1 MPSNVEFE
9 SSLAPYVP
17 PENETFVEHKPNVSK
32 QSANTQAVYYE
43 PHFSAD
49 YTKFNDVCK
58 RNEKAVSCNETKISQ
73 DVPCNSNN
81 IQSAD
86 INPTMISMW

>member
-1 MPSNVEFE
+1 MEFE
-9 SSLAPYVP
+9 DSLAPYVP

-32 QSANTQAVYYE
+32 QSPSSQAVYYE

-58 RNEKAVSCNETKISQ
+58 RNEIPVSCSETKISQ
-73 DVPCNSNN
+73 EGPCNSNN
-81 IQSAD
+81 LQSAD
-86 INPTMISMW
+86 ISPTMISMLYF